1 MERNR
6 FIFLLVLIVIYGGSV
21 GGSFALGRNSV
32 ALEPGST
39 QMPTN
44 VLSETNRTDVSNN
57 DIASIREKIQ
67 SGELTRE
74 DLQNLRNSE
83 FRNEQSMNRPAVIGT
98 IKEIDRTSLKLE
110 TARGELEIDIN
121 QDTKI
126 NKPVRIR
133 IEDLNVGTRISVSGL
148 LEEGEP
154 RAHSIQVLE

>member
-6 FIFLLVLIVIYGGSV
+6 FVFLLVLIAIYGVSV
-21 GGSFALGRNSV
+21 GGSFALGRSAV
-32 ALEPGST
+32 GVEPVST
-39 QMPTN
+39 QMTPD
-44 VLSETNRTDVSNN
+44 VSSEASRMPVSNN
-57 DIASIREKIQ
+57 DMASIREKIQ

-83 FRNEQSMNRPAVIGT
+83 FRNEQSMNRQAVIGT